1 MWHRRRQS
9 KTRKSLRSAGGPSQ
23 LQVCVGVGHSCLTT
37 AGTTPAH
44 VGTAANALVLA
55 HQPLIA
61 LISVCR
67 SSPSGG
73 TISACFKILDILESQ
88 MTRAQH
94 SVASPRVVCIEDFR
108 PIARQRVPKSV
119 FDYLDGGAEGE
130 VTLRENCRVF
140 NDVTFRAR
148 HAVAV
153 PGCDLHTRVLGFDLS
168 LPFLLAPVG
177 YSRLMHP
184 GGEVAAARAA
194 GKAGTGYILSTISGH
209 KLEDVKAG
217 SSGPVFYQLYLMGGR
232 GAAEAVIERARVAGF
247 SALVVT
253 IDTPVSG
260 IRERDYR
267 NGMKELISGG
277 LLEKIPYIP
286 QILARPGWLLE
297 YLLDGGLP
305 GLPNVVIPGKGP
317 MPLVDINAALA
328 ESTPTWAD
336 LRWIREIWKGP
347 IVIKGVLTADDARRA
362 VDEGVA
368 AISVSNHGGRQ
379 LDGLPASLR
388 ALPEVVNAVQGRIEV
403 LMDGG
408 IRRGTDIAKALC
420 MGARAVLCGRAYA
433 YGLAAAGE
441 AGVERAIQI
450 LRADLE
456 RTLRL
461 LGCPSV
467 TALDRSYVNVP
478 KSWEAS

>member
-1 MWHRRRQS
+1 MREDAEEEFPICCTAARWYDIRLLQDSRYW
-9 KTRKSLRSAGGPSQ
+9 TRK
-23 LQVCVGVGHSCLTT
+23 
-37 AGTTPAH
+37 
-44 VGTAANALVLA
+44 
-55 HQPLIA
+55 
-61 LISVCR
+61 
-67 SSPSGG
+67 
-73 TISACFKILDILESQ
+73 
-88 MTRAQH
+88 MTRAAR
-94 SVASPRVVCIEDFR
+94 SVASPKVVSIEDFR

-130 VTLRENCRVF
+130 VTLRENCRIF
-140 NDVTFRAR
+140 NDVTFRPR
-148 HAVAV
+148 HAVALAQ
-153 PGCDLHTRVLGFDLS
+153 CDLCTTVLGFKLS

-194 GKAGTGYILSTISGH
+194 GRAGTGYILSTISGH

-277 LLEKIPYIP
+277 LLEKIPFLP
-286 QILARPGWLLE
+286 QILSRPGWLIS

-305 GLPNVVIPGKGP
+305 GLPNVVIPGKGQ

-379 LDGLPASLR
+379 LDGVPASLR
-388 ALPEVVNAVQGRIEV
+388 ALPEVVDAVRGRIEV
-403 LMDGG
+403 FMDGG

-420 MGARAVLCGRAYA
+420 LGASAVLCGRAYA
-433 YGLAAAGE
+433 YGFGAAGG
-441 AGVERAIQI
+441 AGVDRAIEI
-450 LRADLE
+450 LRTDVE

-467 TALDRSYVNVP
+467 ADLDQSYVNVP
-478 KSWEAS
+478 KSWMAS